1 MTISLSTDMKR
12 RYTDKEKSSI
22 LRSMG
27 VLADTRE
34 QVWGHVKASLEA
46 ASCPLERGKLDQGD
60 YTAFVPMNSFPGF
73 CDVPGVYSL
82 QDEVVIERKANLDEI
97 AGNFTTGRDRF
108 EREFIRA
115 KSKGIKVFLV
125 VENASWADI
134 MSHNYRSQLSPK
146 SLMGSLLSWQAKYN
160 VTIVFC
166 RPEET
171 GKILYSTLYYWL
183 KARLEE

>member
-1 MTISLSTDMKR
+1 MKI
-12 RYTDKEKSSI
+12 RYTDKEVRAI
-22 LRSMG
+22 LKQMG
-27 VLADTRE
+27 ILADTRE
-34 QVWGHVKASLEA
+34 QKWEHIRWALDNAG
-46 ASCPLERGKLDQGD
+46 CRIERGKLDQGD
-60 YTAFVPMNSFPGF
+60 YTAFVPMSAFPGF
-73 CDVPGVYSL
+73 QDVPGLYSL

-115 KSKGIKVFLV
+115 KSKGVKVFLV
-125 VENASWADI
+125 IENASWADVL
-134 MSHNYRSQLSPK
+134 SHNYRSQLSPK

-171 GKILYSTLYYWL
+171 ARILYSTLYYWL

>member
-1 MTISLSTDMKR
+1 MKI
-12 RYTDKEKSSI
+12 RYTDKEVRAI
-22 LRSMG
+22 LKQMG
-27 VLADTRE
+27 ILADTRE
-34 QVWGHVKASLEA
+34 QKWEHIRWALDNAE
-46 ASCPLERGKLDQGD
+46 CPVERGKLGQGD
-60 YTAFVPMNSFPGF
+60 YTAFVPMSAFPGF
-73 CDVPGVYSL
+73 QDVPGLYSL

-115 KSKGIKVFLV
+115 KSKGVKVFLV
-125 VENASWADI
+125 IENASWADVL
-134 MSHNYRSQLSPK
+134 SHNYRSQLSPK

-171 GKILYSTLYYWL
+171 ARILYSTLYYWL

>member
-1 MTISLSTDMKR
+1 MKI
-12 RYTDKEKSSI
+12 RYTDKEVRAI
-22 LRSMG
+22 LKQMG

-34 QVWGHVKASLEA
+34 QKWDHVRWALENA
-46 ASCPLERGKLDQGD
+46 GWRVEREKLDQGD
-60 YTAFVPMNSFPGF
+60 YTAFVPMSAFPGF
-73 CDVPGVYSL
+73 QDVPGLYSL

-115 KSKGIKVFLV
+115 KSKGIKVYLLI
-125 VENASWADI
+125 ENASWADI
-134 MSHNYRSQLSPK
+134 FSHNYHSQLNPK
-146 SLMGSLLSWQAKYN
+146 SLEGSLRSWQAKYN
-160 VTIVFC
+160 VSIEFC

-171 GKILYSTLYYWL
+171 ARTIYNILHYWL

>member
-1 MTISLSTDMKR
+1 MKI
-12 RYTDKEKSSI
+12 RYTDKEKRAI
-22 LRSMG
+22 LKQVG
-27 VLADTRE
+27 ILADTRE
-34 QVWGHVKASLEA
+34 QKWEHVRWALENDG
-46 ASCPLERGKLDQGD
+46 CRVERGKLDQGD
-60 YTAFVPMNSFPGF
+60 YTAFVPMSAFPGF
-73 CDVPGVYSL
+73 QDVPGLYSL

-115 KSKGIKVFLV
+115 KSKGIKVYLLI
-125 VENASWADI
+125 ENASWADI
-134 MSHNYRSQLSPK
+134 LSHNYRSQLSPK

-171 GKILYSTLYYWL
+171 GRILYSTLYYWL
-183 KARLEE
+183 KARLEG